1 MNYYIRKKDLAVAIE
16 KCETALHFAQTEY
29 DKTYGK
35 IFEDLLGILK
45 PLYEA
50 NGAHNK
56 IKNIEYK

>member
-35 IFEDLLGILK
+35 IFEDL
-45 PLYEA
+45 
-50 NGAHNK
+50 
-56 IKNIEYK
+56 NIHPKSSFLVSV